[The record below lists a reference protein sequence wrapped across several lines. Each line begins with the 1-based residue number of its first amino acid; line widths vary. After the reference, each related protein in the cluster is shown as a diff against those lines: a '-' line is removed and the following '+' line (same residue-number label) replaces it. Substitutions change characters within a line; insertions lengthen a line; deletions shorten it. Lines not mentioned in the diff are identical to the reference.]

1 MKSFDTLS
9 CLTDR
14 RIGTRSSSFLQSG
27 ETIRRTPKG
36 KISILYLPNLI
47 KDCLLKAHAGHEVAI
62 FFFVCRLSI
71 AESGQESQKY

>member
-1 MKSFDTLS
+1 MKSIDSLS
-9 CLTDR
+9 RLTDR

-47 KDCLLKAHAGHEVAI
+47 KDCLLKAHAGREVAI
-62 FFFVCRLSI
+62 IFVCRLSI